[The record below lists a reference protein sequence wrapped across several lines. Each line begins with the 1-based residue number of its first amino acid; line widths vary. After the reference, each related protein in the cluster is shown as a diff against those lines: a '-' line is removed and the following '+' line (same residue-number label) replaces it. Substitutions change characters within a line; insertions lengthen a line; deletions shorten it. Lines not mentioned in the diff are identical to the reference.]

1 MKYLITIAIIMWGV
15 FFYTNA
21 QAHSIEEAKEEE
33 KQLIIQEQINDMTLE
48 IITVILQNLPLI
60 LESIEND
67 LLKEKEKRIPCW
79 KRIPRELDCI
89 PEMTPMKTDEVK
101 KSD

>member
-1 MKYLITIAIIMWGV
+1 MKYLITAALIMWGA

-21 QAHSIEEAKEEE
+21 KAHNVEEQQLEE
-33 KQLIIQEQINDMTLE
+33 IQEQINDMTLE
-48 IITVILQNLPLI
+48 IITVILQNLPII

-89 PEMTPMKTDEVK
+89 PEMKPMTNEVE

>member
-1 MKYLITIAIIMWGV
+1 MKYLIIAATIMWGA

-21 QAHSIEEAKEEE
+21 KAHSIEEAKEEE

-89 PEMTPMKTDEVK
+89 PEMKPMSDELK
-101 KSD
+101 KDD

>member
-1 MKYLITIAIIMWGV
+1 MKYILTIAIIMWGA

-21 QAHSIEEAKEEE
+21 QAHETDQE
-33 KQLIIQEQINDMTLE
+33 KYEIQMIQEQINNMTLD
-48 IITVILQNLPLI
+48 IISVILENLPAI
-60 LESIEND
+60 LESIEKD

-79 KRIPRELDCI
+79 KRIPRDYDCI
-89 PEMTPMKTDEVK
+89 PEMKPMADEVK

>member
-1 MKYLITIAIIMWGV
+1 MKYLIIIASIMWGA

-21 QAHSIEEAKEEE
+21 KAHDIKEQQLEE
-33 KQLIIQEQINDMTLE
+33 IQEQINHMTLD
-48 IITVILQNLPLI
+48 IISIILENLPTI
-60 LESIEND
+60 LESIEKD

-79 KRIPRELDCI
+79 KRYPRELDCI
-89 PEMTPMKTDEVK
+89 PEMTPMADEAE

>member
-1 MKYLITIAIIMWGV
+1 MKYLIIIAAVMWAA
-15 FFYTNA
+15 FFCTNA
-21 QAHSIEEAKEEE
+21 RAHNVEEQQLEE
-33 KQLIIQEQINDMTLE
+33 IQEQLNDMTLE
-48 IITVILQNLPLI
+48 IVTIILENLPAI

-79 KRIPRELDCI
+79 KRYPRELDCI
-89 PEMTPMKTDEVK
+89 PEMTPMADEVE

>member
-1 MKYLITIAIIMWGV
+1 MKYLIIIASIMWGV

-21 QAHSIEEAKEEE
+21 RAHDIEEGQ
-33 KQLIIQEQINDMTLE
+33 KQEIQEQINHMTLE
-48 IITVILQNLPLI
+48 IITIILQNLPII

-67 LLKEKEKRIPCW
+67 LLEGIEKEKPCW
-79 KRIPRELDCI
+79 KRYPRELDCI
-89 PEMTPMKTDEVK
+89 PKMEPMTGEVE

>member
-1 MKYLITIAIIMWGV
+1 MKYLIIIATIMWGV

-21 QAHSIEEAKEEE
+21 RAHDIEEGQ
-33 KQLIIQEQINDMTLE
+33 KQEIQEQINHMTLE
-48 IITVILQNLPLI
+48 IITIILQNLPII

-67 LLKEKEKRIPCW
+67 LLEGIEKEKPCW
-79 KRIPRELDCI
+79 KRYPRELDCI
-89 PEMTPMKTDEVK
+89 PKMEPMTGEVE

>member
-1 MKYLITIAIIMWGV
+1 MKYLITAALILWGA

-21 QAHSIEEAKEEE
+21 KAHTIEEE
-33 KQLIIQEQINDMTLE
+33 KKQEAIQEQLNDMTLE
-48 IITVILQNLPLI
+48 IITIILQNLPTI

-67 LLKEKEKRIPCW
+67 LLKGIEKEKPCW
-79 KRIPRELDCI
+79 KRYPRELDCI
-89 PEMTPMKTDEVK
+89 PKMEPMTSEVG

>member
-1 MKYLITIAIIMWGV
+1 MKYLIITAAIMWGA

-21 QAHSIEEAKEEE
+21 KAHSIEEE

-48 IITVILQNLPLI
+48 IITVILQNLPII

-89 PEMTPMKTDEVK
+89 PQMEPMTSEVE

>member
-1 MKYLITIAIIMWGV
+1 MKYLIIIATIMWGA

-21 QAHSIEEAKEEE
+21 RAHNVEEQQLEE
-33 KQLIIQEQINDMTLE
+33 IQEQINDMTLE
-48 IITVILQNLPLI
+48 IITIILQNLPAI

-79 KRIPRELDCI
+79 KRIPRDYDCI
-89 PEMTPMKTDEVK
+89 PEMTPMSTDEK
-101 KSD
+101 TE

>member
-1 MKYLITIAIIMWGV
+1 MKYLFIAATIMWGA

-21 QAHSIEEAKEEE
+21 KAHSIEEAYKEE
-33 KQLIIQEQINDMTLE
+33 KQLIIQQQINDMTLD
-48 IITVILQNLPLI
+48 IITIILQNLPTI

-79 KRIPRELDCI
+79 KRYPRELDCI
-89 PEMTPMKTDEVK
+89 PQMEPMANEVEK
-101 KSD
+101 ND

>member
-1 MKYLITIAIIMWGV
+1 MKYLIIIATIMWGA

-21 QAHSIEEAKEEE
+21 KAHNVEEQQLEE
-33 KQLIIQEQINDMTLE
+33 IQEQINHMTLE
-48 IITVILQNLPLI
+48 IISIILENLPAI

-79 KRIPRELDCI
+79 KRIPRDYDCI
-89 PEMTPMKTDEVK
+89 PEMTPMSTDEK
-101 KSD
+101 TE

>member
-1 MKYLITIAIIMWGV
+1 MKYLIIFATIMWGV

-21 QAHSIEEAKEEE
+21 KAHDIKEQQLEE
-33 KQLIIQEQINDMTLE
+33 IQEQLNDMTLE
-48 IITVILQNLPLI
+48 IVTIILENLPAI

-67 LLKEKEKRIPCW
+67 LLKEKRIPCW

-89 PEMTPMKTDEVK
+89 PKMEPMTGEVE

>member
-1 MKYLITIAIIMWGV
+1 MKYIITVAIIIWGV

-21 QAHSIEEAKEEE
+21 RAHETDQE
-33 KQLIIQEQINDMTLE
+33 KYEIQMIQEQINEMTLE
-48 IITVILQNLPLI
+48 IISIILENLPAI

-79 KRIPRELDCI
+79 KRYPRELDCI
-89 PEMTPMKTDEVK
+89 PEMKPMTNEVE

>member
-1 MKYLITIAIIMWGV
+1 MKYLIIIASIMWGL

-21 QAHSIEEAKEEE
+21 KAHDIDKE
-33 KQLIIQEQINDMTLE
+33 QQIIQEQINDMTLE
-48 IITVILQNLPLI
+48 IITIILQNLPTI

-67 LLKEKEKRIPCW
+67 LLKGIEKEKPCW
-79 KRIPRELDCI
+79 KRYPRELDCI
-89 PEMTPMKTDEVK
+89 PKMEPMTSEVG

>member
-1 MKYLITIAIIMWGV
+1 MKYLIIIASIMWGV
-15 FFYTNA
+15 FFYTNVK
-21 QAHSIEEAKEEE
+21 AHSIEEAKEEE

-48 IITVILQNLPLI
+48 IITVILQNLPII

-89 PEMTPMKTDEVK
+89 PQMEPMTSEVE

>member
-1 MKYLITIAIIMWGV
+1 MKYLIIIATIMWGV

-21 QAHSIEEAKEEE
+21 RAHETDQE
-33 KQLIIQEQINDMTLE
+33 KFEIQMIQEQINEMTLE
-48 IITVILQNLPLI
+48 IITIILQNLPTI

-67 LLKEKEKRIPCW
+67 LLEGIEKKKPCW
-79 KRIPRELDCI
+79 KRYPRELDCI
-89 PEMTPMKTDEVK
+89 PQMEPMTNEVK

>member
-1 MKYLITIAIIMWGV
+1 MKYLITIAIIMWGA

-79 KRIPRELDCI
+79 KRYPRELDCI
-89 PEMTPMKTDEVK
+89 PEMTPMADEVK
-101 KSD
+101 KDD

>member
-1 MKYLITIAIIMWGV
+1 MKYLIIIATIMWGV

-21 QAHSIEEAKEEE
+21 RAHNVEEQQLEE
-33 KQLIIQEQINDMTLE
+33 IQEQINHMTLD
-48 IITVILQNLPLI
+48 IISIILENLPAI

-89 PEMTPMKTDEVK
+89 PEMTPMATDEK
-101 KSD
+101 TE

>member
-1 MKYLITIAIIMWGV
+1 MKYLIITAAIMWGA

-21 QAHSIEEAKEEE
+21 KAHDIEEGQ
-33 KQLIIQEQINDMTLE
+33 KQEIQEQINHMTLE
-48 IITVILQNLPLI
+48 IITIILQNLPII

-79 KRIPRELDCI
+79 KRIPRDYDCI
-89 PEMTPMKTDEVK
+89 PEMTPMANEVEK
-101 KSD
+101 ND

>member
-1 MKYLITIAIIMWGV
+1 MKYLIIIATIMWGA

-21 QAHSIEEAKEEE
+21 KAHETDQE
-33 KQLIIQEQINDMTLE
+33 KFEIQMIQEQINEMTLE
-48 IITVILQNLPLI
+48 IITIILQNLPTI

-67 LLKEKEKRIPCW
+67 LLEGIEKKKPCW
-79 KRIPRELDCI
+79 KRYPRELDCI
-89 PEMTPMKTDEVK
+89 PQMEPMTNEVE

>member
-1 MKYLITIAIIMWGV
+1 MKYLIIIATIMWGA

-21 QAHSIEEAKEEE
+21 RAHDIEEQQLEE
-33 KQLIIQEQINDMTLE
+33 IQEQINHMTLE
-48 IITVILQNLPLI
+48 IISIILENLPAI

-79 KRIPRELDCI
+79 KRYPRELDCI
-89 PEMTPMKTDEVK
+89 PKMEPMTGEIE

>member
-1 MKYLITIAIIMWGV
+1 MKYLIIIASIMWGA

-21 QAHSIEEAKEEE
+21 KAHSIEEAKEEE

-48 IITVILQNLPLI
+48 IITVILQNLPTI

-67 LLKEKEKRIPCW
+67 LLKGIEKEKPCW
-79 KRIPRELDCI
+79 KRYPRELNCI
-89 PEMTPMKTDEVK
+89 PKMEPMTNEVE

>member
-1 MKYLITIAIIMWGV
+1 MKYLIIIASIMWGA

-21 QAHSIEEAKEEE
+21 KAHDIKEQQLEE
-33 KQLIIQEQINDMTLE
+33 IQEQINHMTLE
-48 IITVILQNLPLI
+48 IVTIILENLPAI

-67 LLKEKEKRIPCW
+67 LLKEKRIPCW

-89 PEMTPMKTDEVK
+89 PQMEPMADEVK
-101 KSD
+101 KDD

>member
-1 MKYLITIAIIMWGV
+1 MKYLIIIASIMWGL

-21 QAHSIEEAKEEE
+21 KAHDIEEQQLEE
-33 KQLIIQEQINDMTLE
+33 IQEQINHMTLE
-48 IITVILQNLPLI
+48 IISIILENLPAI

-67 LLKEKEKRIPCW
+67 LLEGIEKKKPCW
-79 KRIPRELDCI
+79 KRYPRELDCI
-89 PEMTPMKTDEVK
+89 PKMEPMTGEVE

>member
-1 MKYLITIAIIMWGV
+1 MKYLIIIASIMWGA

-21 QAHSIEEAKEEE
+21 KAHSIEEAKEEE

-48 IITVILQNLPLI
+48 IITVILQNLPII

-79 KRIPRELDCI
+79 KRYPREEGCI
-89 PEMTPMKTDEVK
+89 PQMEPMSDEVEK
-101 KSD
+101 ND